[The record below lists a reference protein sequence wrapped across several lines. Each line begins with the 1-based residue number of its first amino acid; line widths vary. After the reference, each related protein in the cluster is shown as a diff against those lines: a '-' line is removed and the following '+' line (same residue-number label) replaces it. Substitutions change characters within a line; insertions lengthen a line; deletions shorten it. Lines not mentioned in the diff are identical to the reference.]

1 MKKLLSEL
9 PQAEVA
15 QGVSGEGHVPCS
27 IGNSRLVLTLF
38 RKGGGYR
45 TVEIRHG
52 LVYEGTRY
60 LGSLKSPT
68 DRFVAEFLKDARE
81 RPINPAAEILRS
93 SPWRLAL
100 ASHHLQPWLPR
111 RVVRRSPSNAGGRAP
126 VDPTPWTGRRPGE
139 G

>member
-1 MKKLLSEL
+1 MNSAGYRSIDVSSITLQRGELSKRRRRVKDPHEMKKLLSEL
-9 PQAEVA
+9 PQAEVVR
-15 QGVSGEGHVPCS
+15 GVSGEGHVPCS

-45 TVEIRHG
+45 TLEIRHG

-68 DRFVAEFLKDARE
+68 DRFVAEFLKDAAE

-93 SPWRLAL
+93 SR
-100 ASHHLQPWLPR
+100 
-111 RVVRRSPSNAGGRAP
+111 GG
-126 VDPTPWTGRRPGE
+126 
-139 G
+139 

>member
-1 MKKLLSEL
+1 MNSAGYRSIDVSSITLQRGELSKRRRRVKDPQEMKKLLSEL

-93 SPWRLAL
+93 SR
-100 ASHHLQPWLPR
+100 
-111 RVVRRSPSNAGGRAP
+111 GG
-126 VDPTPWTGRRPGE
+126 
-139 G
+139 